1 MPTGEEK
8 TKGELVEE
16 IPPHHE
22 IAEGALTEDE
32 TGLSSFRD
40 SGARVQ
46 PQQTGKE
53 FQLSACNLHALHQC
67 HLDFSSGIP
76 ASIALHH
83 WLSKQTD
90 VLVKSSSL
98 DPTSR
103 KASFYD

>member
-1 MPTGEEK
+1 MAPTGEEK

-53 FQLSACNLHALHQC
+53 FQLSACDLRVLQQR
-67 HLDFSSGIP
+67 HLDFSSGITG
-76 ASIALHH
+76 SMALHR
-83 WLSKQTD
+83 WQSN
-90 VLVKSSSL
+90 
-98 DPTSR
+98 
-103 KASFYD
+103 